1 MQESVEKNQ
10 CISAVR
16 YATQLYLHN
25 IIIICVQYT
34 RVLAAGIFP
43 QNVVIYDI
51 VTTETWCRAS
61 PAGCLLS
68 LICGAPNT
76 TIICTYSYFQQL
88 TNRSVTLTPR
98 VPMRQTFFFNNSSP
112 ASPVFP
118 LNGKNMHLV
127 KVIQVRTKLNPPLKI
142 KDVRVVGS
150 RV

>member
-1 MQESVEKNQ
+1 MQESIEKKQ

-25 IIIICVQYT
+25 TRIIIMCVQYT

-68 LICGAPNT
+68 
-76 TIICTYSYFQQL
+76 
-88 TNRSVTLTPR
+88 
-98 VPMRQTFFFNNSSP
+98 
-112 ASPVFP
+112 
-118 LNGKNMHLV
+118 
-127 KVIQVRTKLNPPLKI
+127 
-142 KDVRVVGS
+142 
-150 RV
+150 